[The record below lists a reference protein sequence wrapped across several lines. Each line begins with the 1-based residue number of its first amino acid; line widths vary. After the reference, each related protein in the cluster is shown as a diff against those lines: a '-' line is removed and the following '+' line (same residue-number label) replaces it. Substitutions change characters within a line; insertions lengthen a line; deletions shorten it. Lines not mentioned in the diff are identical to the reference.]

1 MAMISRAMEN
11 RIAHPC
17 IYQVQEAC
25 IDVSANLYPKKSF
38 SATHP
43 LTFSLSEHGRTMG
56 KEKVR
61 FALGFAD
68 FSEP

>member
-1 MAMISRAMEN
+1 M
-11 RIAHPC
+11 
-17 IYQVQEAC
+17 
-25 IDVSANLYPKKSF
+25 
-38 SATHP
+38 HP